1 VQRLNLQLDEQLYER
16 IRLLAFKSRKSI
28 AEVIRRCVETSL
40 DKVEKDLE
48 NEKPSKKISEAL

>member
-1 VQRLNLQLDEQLYER
+1 MNVQFDEATFER
-16 IRLLAFKSRKSI
+16 IRLAAFKARVSI

-48 NEKPSKKISEAL
+48 NEKPSKLGDSRVV